1 MLKMEEL
8 SCFPYLVDNIKS
20 VSTNNFPH
28 RCHHINCGLPLL
40 NLMSKKVVGK
50 PKLSFDPDE
59 GDEDN
64 DGGDFQIKK
73 SKEARKFKKMRQ
85 APGIMD
91 SVPVEVE
98 PVKTVAASLGGAYS
112 SENLAQ
118 LRKAQMFVAPVD
130 ASAEPIKSDSMEGV
144 ELSGEA
150 AEEFV
155 EMTERIAMKKNNNL
169 GEYVSLDGGADD
181 IEAIHAARLVNK
193 SLLKGSGNE
202 DRIYTSA
209 VGKPE
214 KRVGFD
220 LDQSNDSDWEDE
232 IIRRG
237 VINKTALSARNA
249 AVTEKVQQTNALSKS
264 NYTTTSSGSVSG
276 EITVA
281 DLMKNVQLAVDKLT
295 FSEEGAKRKIEQ
307 LSVEIVRS
315 LTEEAALRSKVEI
328 GVKKLNTAQVLN
340 FSFCLILSSF
350 LQLKLGHVCILCGM
364 QDMKFF
370 FASVVGMLRDKA
382 TDLTELHKLV
392 TSGVKERWELL
403 QQRRLDE
410 QEDVLYRLKEV
421 SHFVVLLVHY
431 AFD

>member
-1 MLKMEEL
+1 
-8 SCFPYLVDNIKS
+8 
-20 VSTNNFPH
+20 
-28 RCHHINCGLPLL
+28 
-40 NLMSKKVVGK
+40 MSKKVLGK

-64 DGGDFQIKK
+64 EGGDFQIKK
-73 SKEARKFKKMRQ
+73 GKEVRKFKKMRQ

-98 PVKTVAASLGGAYS
+98 TVKTVAASLGGAYS
-112 SENLAQ
+112 LESLAQ

-130 ASAEPIKSDSMEGV
+130 EPVKTDSMEGI

-155 EMTERIAMKKNNNL
+155 EMTERIAMTKNSNL

-193 SLLKGSGNE
+193 SLLKGSGE

-209 VGKPE
+209 LDQPA

-220 LDQSNDSDWEDE
+220 LEQSNDSDWEDE

-237 VINKTALSARNA
+237 VINKTALSAKNA
-249 AVTEKVQQTNALSKS
+249 AVTEKVQQTNALSKAS
-264 NYTTTSSGSVSG
+264 IPATTAASANG

-281 DLMKNVQLAVDKLT
+281 DLMKNVQLAVDKLS

-307 LSVEIVRS
+307 FTVEIHRS
-315 LTEEAALRSKVEI
+315 LTEEASLRSKVEI
-328 GVKKLNTAQVLN
+328 GVKKLNTAQVIKILTRFYIYFLLSLLCN
-340 FSFCLILSSF
+340 YMVFTLMFCFFS
-350 LQLKLGHVCILCGM
+350 

-382 TDLTELHKLV
+382 DDLTQLNKLV
-392 TSGVKERWELL
+392 STGVKERWELL
-403 QQRRLDE
+403 RQRRLDE

-421 SHFVVLLVHY
+421 RKVSVSFY
-431 AFD
+431 Y

>member
-1 MLKMEEL
+1 
-8 SCFPYLVDNIKS
+8 
-20 VSTNNFPH
+20 
-28 RCHHINCGLPLL
+28 
-40 NLMSKKVVGK
+40 MSKKVLGK

-64 DGGDFQIKK
+64 EGGDFQIKK
-73 SKEARKFKKMRQ
+73 GKEVRKFKKMRQ

-91 SVPVEVE
+91 SVPVEIE

-112 SENLAQ
+112 LESLAQ

-130 ASAEPIKSDSMEGV
+130 EPVKTDSMEGI

-193 SLLKGSGNE
+193 SLLKGNGE

-209 VGKPE
+209 LGKPA

-220 LDQSNDSDWEDE
+220 LEQSNDSDWEDE

-237 VINKTALSARNA
+237 VINKTALSSKNA
-249 AVTEKVQQTNALSKS
+249 AVTEKVQQTNALSKAS
-264 NYTTTSSGSVSG
+264 IPTTTTFSVNG

-281 DLMKNVQLAVDKLT
+281 DLMKNVQLAVDKLS

-307 LSVEIVRS
+307 LTVEIHRS
-315 LTEEAALRSKVEI
+315 LTEEASLRSKVEI
-328 GVKKLNTAQVLN
+328 GVKKLNTAQVNIYLTRFYIFFLLSLPVLCN
-340 FSFCLILSSF
+340 NMVFTHIFCFFS
-350 LQLKLGHVCILCGM
+350 

-382 TDLTELHKLV
+382 DDLTQLNKLV
-392 TSGVKERWELL
+392 STGVKERWELL

-421 SHFVVLLVHY
+421 RKVSVFY
-431 AFD
+431 S